1 MRNLLVLASAMV
13 IAWVYG
19 TAEEHEAY
27 KDDFA
32 KPKRKSGKAGKAGRK
47 SKNTVED
54 WEPELQNSL

>member
-19 TAEEHEAY
+19 TAEEHNEE
-27 KDDFA
+27 DFA
-32 KPKRKSGKAGKAGRK
+32 QPKRKPNKSGKSGRNP
-47 SKNTVED
+47 KNTVED